1 MEFIKVAET
10 SELSI
15 GTMKKVNVSGTDFLL
30 ANVDGSYYAIN
41 NRCTHLGG
49 SLADGKLEGS
59 IVTCPRH
66 GSKFDVKTGESISGP
81 KIAFLK
87 LKVRDEK
94 VYPVRAEGKD
104 ILVGI

>member
-10 SELSI
+10 SDLPI
-15 GTMKKVNVSGTDFLL
+15 NTMKKVSVSGTDFLL

-59 IVTCPRH
+59 IVKCPKH
-66 GSKFDVKTGESISGP
+66 GSRFDVKTGEAISGP

-87 LKVRDEK
+87 LKIRDER
-94 VYPVRAEGKD
+94 VYPVRVEGND
-104 ILVGI
+104 ILIGI